1 MFFYTR
7 KSLRIC
13 FLPSRLRTHDARSRD
28 LLGGLGRAA
37 REWVGSGSGA
47 GRERRRRRETSM
59 AGFRSCLP
67 NCFPTHFPAASLNIY
82 PLPKLG
88 LVGFRVQG
96 LGATRSEA
104 PALLPMRSAAPS
116 SRPRTVFRPR
126 AGQSNPDRV

>member
-1 MFFYTR
+1 M
-7 KSLRIC
+7 
-13 FLPSRLRTHDARSRD
+13 PSRLRTHDARSRD

-47 GRERRRRRETSM
+47 GREQVGSGVGVGRPQWQDLEVVFLT
-59 AGFRSCLP
+59 
-67 NCFPTHFPAASLNIY
+67 AASQNIY
-82 PLPKLG
+82 PLPK
-88 LVGFRVQG
+88 VGFRVQG
-96 LGATRSEA
+96 LGATISEA